1 MDALLLVN
9 VCLIIFAVGTSVSG
23 CLIVA
28 ILARPRMIIKSR
40 IDLITCILVFVSF
53 VWAACRTVIQ
63 ALIGYGQIS
72 LTNKAIAGFS
82 NVMLACIFWLNLLL
96 ALERWLQI
104 RGNKGAAVIRG
115 SLLSLMILVLITITA
130 VFVLTVGFSLC
141 LNISDT
147 ALQPSTD
154 GIRPDSDTELILW
167 IITTIMSYFGSVLFM
182 IVLYVWTYGV
192 TSKQLVDHPS
202 LVTFFIQRQTR
213 DVTEEELYLVRS
225 ALERQIIL
233 KCLAL
238 SGPMI
243 ICYIPMFAYVLAGV
257 FMMAGFDPNGYFFA
271 LAVVFIALDT
281 IATPVVAVFVHKH
294 FGEAL
299 MFWRY

>member
-1 MDALLLVN
+1 MNALLLVN
-9 VCLIIFAVGTSVSG
+9 VCLVIFAVGTTVSG

-28 ILARPRMIIKSR
+28 IFSRPRMIIKSR

-72 LTNKAIAGFS
+72 LMNKAVAGFS
-82 NVMLACIFWLNLLL
+82 NVMLVGIFWLNLLL

-104 RGNKGAAVIRG
+104 RGSKDAAIIRG
-115 SLLSLMILVLITITA
+115 SFLSLMILVLVTITA
-130 VFVLTVGFSLC
+130 VFVLT
-141 LNISDT
+141 
-147 ALQPSTD
+147 PSTD
-154 GIRPDSDTELILW
+154 GIRPDTDPERILW
-167 IITTIMSYFGSVLFM
+167 IVTTILSYLGSVLFT

-225 ALERQIIL
+225 ALERQIL
-233 KCLAL
+233 FKCLAL

-243 ICYIPMFAYVLAGV
+243 VCYLPMFAYVLTGV
-257 FMMAGFDPNGYFFA
+257 FMMAGFDPNGNFLA
-271 LAVVFIALDT
+271 LAVVFMALDT

-294 FGEAL
+294 FREAL